1 MSGWRNTTRLG
12 SSAGVEAAGVST
24 TAGSSVTSGA
34 ISAGSSPLSDS
45 TTTGGSNGFSTGLSV
60 FLTTFFAAGFTV
72 SAGTSAVAS
81 ATWTRVS
88 DTGALAETGLLE
100 TAASSFFWTGTTA
113 AATFSFLSIRVRLL
127 RSGCSGASGAT
138 SSTEASTGVAGAAT
152 FVLASV
158 FAPFGAAA
166 FVFLALV
173 CLSAFFASFSFSFS
187 AWMPAYEM
195 ACSSRIL
202 YTSSSFLRELTFLIP
217 NSSAIL
223 CNSGRSF
230 SFSSRMLY
238 FCIMRS
244 E

>member
-12 SSAGVEAAGVST
+12 SSDGVETAGVST

-100 TAASSFFWTGTTA
+100 TAASSFSGQEQQPRPL
-113 AATFSFLSIRVRLL
+113 FLSCQYESVFYVRAVPELPERPLLPKLQRVWREQRLSFWHQLL
-127 RSGCSGASGAT
+127 R
-138 SSTEASTGVAGAAT
+138 
-152 FVLASV
+152 
-158 FAPFGAAA
+158 
-166 FVFLALV
+166 
-173 CLSAFFASFSFSFS
+173 LSEPQLLFS
-187 AWMPAYEM
+187 
-195 ACSSRIL
+195 
-202 YTSSSFLRELTFLIP
+202 
-217 NSSAIL
+217 
-223 CNSGRSF
+223 
-230 SFSSRMLY
+230 
-238 FCIMRS
+238 
-244 E
+244 